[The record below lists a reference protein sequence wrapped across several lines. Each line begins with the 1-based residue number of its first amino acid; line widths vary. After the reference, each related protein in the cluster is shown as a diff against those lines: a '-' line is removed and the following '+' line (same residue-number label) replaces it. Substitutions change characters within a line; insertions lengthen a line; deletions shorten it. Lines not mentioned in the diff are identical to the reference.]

1 MYLVLSSTSA
11 LPRRIAC
18 SFLLKWTTLARA
30 GLESKA
36 EQSKVLVECRT
47 NGVRLIQSMHRVL
60 TQPHLT
66 RTFAFATARSMSSS
80 SSRTPIPSN
89 LPSLLSTQWD
99 KALQTKS
106 AFFYPS
112 EIHSITDEATS
123 EWPALNWSIRRC
135 EALREK
141 AKEKKRKEQEQE
153 QEQDQG
159 NTANEKQQP
168 QGGGQIP
175 SDVFA
180 PPYDENLLVKEL
192 GDHTLLLNK
201 FALIP
206 HHALLVTRGE

>member
-1 MYLVLSSTSA
+1 
-11 LPRRIAC
+11 
-18 SFLLKWTTLARA
+18 
-30 GLESKA
+30 
-36 EQSKVLVECRT
+36 
-47 NGVRLIQSMHRVL
+47 
-60 TQPHLT
+60 
-66 RTFAFATARSMSSS
+66 MSSS

-141 AKEKKRKEQEQE
+141 AKEKKRKEQVQE
-153 QEQDQG
+153 QG
-159 NTANEKQQP
+159 KTADEKQQP
-168 QGGGQIP
+168 QAGGEGQNP

-180 PPYDENLLVKEL
+180 PPYDENLLVNEL